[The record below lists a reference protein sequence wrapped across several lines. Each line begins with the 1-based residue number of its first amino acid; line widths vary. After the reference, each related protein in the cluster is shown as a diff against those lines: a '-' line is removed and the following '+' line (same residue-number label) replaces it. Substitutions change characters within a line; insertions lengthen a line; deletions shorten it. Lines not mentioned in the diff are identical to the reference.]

1 LAQARRQTLGP
12 YVRLAVA
19 QRRLPLGVSPAPSAL
34 DRGVNAFL
42 SLIETA
48 KTRRWAIPTLA
59 ISAFST

>member
-1 LAQARRQTLGP
+1 M
-12 YVRLAVA
+12 
-19 QRRLPLGVSPAPSAL
+19 LPLGVSPASSAL